1 MQGNSAGACLYECRE
16 GFFYDVDNGMEMK
29 IGQLT
34 IKNNVFLAPMAGITN
49 MPFRMLVREFG
60 CALAFTE
67 MISAN
72 GLVRRTLKSYR
83 YLDSSGKDKPLG
95 IQLFGSDPVVL
106 SEAAR
111 IVTDLGAD
119 LLDINMGCP
128 VKKVIKTGAGAALMK
143 EPDKVGLILQALRK
157 ATPLPLTVKIR
168 SGWRHG
174 DMKALDIASIAE
186 NCGVDAV
193 IIHPR
198 TADQGF
204 SGAADWSIIEAVKK
218 NVHIP
223 VIGSG
228 DIRSPQDA
236 SRMIKSTGCDGVMVG
251 RGALGNPW
259 IFRDI
264 ISCYDEMKTY
274 VPPSPEER
282 ERIIRYHMDIE
293 IKYSGEVL
301 GVRHFR
307 KHLLWYTK
315 GLRGGSLLREIVGRM
330 NDKTSILDVIHRFLH
345 PIMDGPEGSM
355 MQ

>member
-1 MQGNSAGACLYECRE
+1 
-16 GFFYDVDNGMEMK
+16 
-29 IGQLT
+29 
-34 IKNNVFLAPMAGITN
+34 MAGITN
-49 MPFRMLVREFG
+49 VPFRVLVREFG

-72 GLVRRTLKSYR
+72 GLVRKTQKSYG
-83 YLDSSGKDKPLG
+83 YLDSSPKDKPLG
-95 IQLFGSDPVVL
+95 IQIFGSDPVVL
-106 SEAAR
+106 VEAAQ
-111 IVTDLGAD
+111 IVTDMGAD

-143 EPDKVGLILQALRK
+143 EPKKACLILQCLRK

-168 SGWRHG
+168 AGWRRG
-174 DMKALDIASIAE
+174 DMKALEIASIAE
-186 NCGVDAV
+186 DCGVNAV

-204 SGAADWSIIEAVKK
+204 SGAADWHIIEEIRNTVR
-218 NVHIP
+218 IP

-236 SRMIKSTGCDGVMVG
+236 FRMIKTTGCDGVMVG

-264 ISCYDEMKTY
+264 IKSCNDQKISDH
-274 VPPSPEER
+274 PSPAER
-282 ERIIRYHMDIE
+282 ERIIRFHMDME
-293 IKYSGEVL
+293 INYLGEVL

-307 KHLLWYTK
+307 KHFLWYTK
-315 GLRGGSLLREIVGRM
+315 GLRGSSLLRGIVGRM
-330 NDKTSILDVIHRFLH
+330 YDKDSILEVIHRFLYPIIDGTEG
-345 PIMDGPEGSM
+345 PIM
-355 MQ
+355 Q